1 MYIYIWN
8 LLWYGAPWKGLFY
21 HIFTK
26 PSCYYKNLFYGCAI
40 CVPKSLKN
48 FLSCLDDDKANN
60 RKTSEKV
67 DVSTDPTSCND
78 SESVA
83 ADEEQDVN
91 AAQKL
96 ERMTE
101 RRKAI
106 ERENKRKKEVLAQTI
121 AAR

>member
-1 MYIYIWN
+1 M
-8 LLWYGAPWKGLFY
+8 
-21 HIFTK
+21 
-26 PSCYYKNLFYGCAI
+26 
-40 CVPKSLKN
+40 PKSLKN